1 MIANIVKGTGFRGTA
16 EYLFHGHKDE
26 EEKERGEIVF
36 SNMAG
41 KTPRELASEWGV
53 FRRLRPKLGKAV
65 CHVSLSLSPED
76 GTLNDAAWSDI
87 AQRFMNELGF
97 AECPYVAIRHDDT
110 EHAHIHL
117 LASRVD
123 RNGDVVS
130 DKHDFARAEKIL
142 RRIEADYK
150 LRRVQSSHDKNNN
163 KEGEAMNDKA
173 QQYIENRLSAAAT
186 EAEATQAL
194 PTTSPECGVAE
205 CGDENLTD
213 KKRRNYQRRLLE
225 DSYSRQVAMML
236 AGIVRYVERKPN
248 LLIVHTNDGG
258 MIRDTGDKLTAINMP
273 LNESAERLV
282 LISISKGWESV
293 LLSGNDEF
301 LKVAM
306 RMALQRGLKVR
317 AVGPNQ
323 LSILAQV
330 ETEIRVSVV
339 TPVFP
344 SQPTPKVQ
352 TTTPTNPV
360 DGMTGLAGVNARAQE
375 RRGWA
380 NAPHARKYPN
390 KWPK

>member
-1 MIANIVKGTGFRGTA
+1 MIANIVKGAGFRGTA
-16 EYLFHGHKDE
+16 EYLFHGHKTE
-26 EEKERGEIVF
+26 AEKERGEIVF

-97 AECPYVAIRHDDT
+97 AECTFVAIRHDDT

-163 KEGEAMNDKA
+163 KEDEAMGDRA
-173 QQYIENRLSAAAT
+173 QQFIETRLSAAAA

-194 PTTSPECGVAE
+194 PTTSPECGFAE

-213 KKRRNYQRRLLE
+213 KKRRNYKRRLSE
-225 DSYSRQVAMML
+225 NSYSRQVAI
-236 AGIVRYVERKPN
+236 AYSDA
-248 LLIVHTNDGG
+248 T
-258 MIRDTGDKLTAINMP
+258 
-273 LNESAERLV
+273 
-282 LISISKGWESV
+282 
-293 LLSGNDEF
+293 
-301 LKVAM
+301 
-306 RMALQRGLKVR
+306 
-317 AVGPNQ
+317 
-323 LSILAQV
+323 
-330 ETEIRVSVV
+330 
-339 TPVFP
+339 
-344 SQPTPKVQ
+344 
-352 TTTPTNPV
+352 
-360 DGMTGLAGVNARAQE
+360 
-375 RRGWA
+375 
-380 NAPHARKYPN
+380 
-390 KWPK
+390 